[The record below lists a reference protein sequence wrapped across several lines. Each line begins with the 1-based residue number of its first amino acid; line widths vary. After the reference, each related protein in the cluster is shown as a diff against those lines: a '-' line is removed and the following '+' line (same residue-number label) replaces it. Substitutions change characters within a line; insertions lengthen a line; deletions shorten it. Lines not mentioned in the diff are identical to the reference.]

1 MGKMTNEL
9 FVAKLLDIAMNY
21 KTLYV
26 RGCIGAPLSDK
37 NKEYYINKNAY
48 NKQEVRATK
57 IRKAEEKTKCALS

>member
-37 NKEYYINKNAY
+37 NK
-48 NKQEVRATK
+48 
-57 IRKAEEKTKCALS
+57 